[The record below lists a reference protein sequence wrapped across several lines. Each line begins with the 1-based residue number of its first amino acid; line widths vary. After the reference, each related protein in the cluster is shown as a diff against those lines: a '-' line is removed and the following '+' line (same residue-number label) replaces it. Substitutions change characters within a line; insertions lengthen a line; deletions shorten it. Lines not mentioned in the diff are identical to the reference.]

1 MERILSVMVVVS
13 VFIANHAFGS
23 GFALIE
29 QSSRL
34 QGYSYAGAAAVADDA
49 STVFFNPAA
58 MTVIDGKLVTAGFQ
72 VVVTQAEFTDQG
84 SAYAAGGNLVGG
96 NGGDGGTVGLV
107 PALFYV
113 ESFDNGWSYGLGV
126 NVPFGL
132 STKYDE
138 GWVGRYHALKSEV
151 RTININPSV
160 AYRVNKNISVGGGVS
175 LQYIDAELSNAID
188 FGLLDASDA
197 FGLGAGA
204 LGLSPQASDGKA
216 TLTGDDWSAGFN
228 LGFLFE
234 CNSGNSRIGLSYRS
248 SIEHDLEGDATFIV
262 PAPIVAVQ
270 TAANLF
276 TNSSVKATVELPA
289 SASLSVFHRFNPRIA
304 VMGDVTWT
312 EWSNL
317 PELRFDFGNNMPDGV
332 TTLNWDDSFRY
343 SLGMMYNANDK
354 LTLRTGVALDETPI
368 PDAAARTPRIPGEQR
383 TWLSVGAG
391 YQVTDRIVVDGAYS
405 HLFVETPK
413 IAKTLAGENA
423 LRGALTGEYDA
434 AVEIV
439 SIQASYS
446 F

>member
-1 MERILSVMVVVS
+1 
-13 VFIANHAFGS
+13 
-23 GFALIE
+23 
-29 QSSRL
+29 
-34 QGYSYAGAAAVADDA
+34 
-49 STVFFNPAA
+49 
-58 MTVIDGKLVTAGFQ
+58 
-72 VVVTQAEFTDQG
+72 
-84 SAYAAGGNLVGG
+84 
-96 NGGDGGTVGLV
+96 
-107 PALFYV
+107 
-113 ESFDNGWSYGLGV
+113 
-126 NVPFGL
+126 
-132 STKYDE
+132 
-138 GWVGRYHALKSEV
+138 
-151 RTININPSV
+151 
-160 AYRVNKNISVGGGVS
+160 
-175 LQYIDAELSNAID
+175 
-188 FGLLDASDA
+188 
-197 FGLGAGA
+197 
-204 LGLSPQASDGKA
+204 
-216 TLTGDDWSAGFN
+216 
-228 LGFLFE
+228 
-234 CNSGNSRIGLSYRS
+234 
-248 SIEHDLEGDATFIV
+248 V